1 MAVVGEAFVNIRA
14 NADPLRRAIADAV
27 NAGVSA
33 AEIQSRIGGQQA
45 GDAFA
50 DAFSDA
56 VDANV
61 STSLDA
67 VSDSS
72 DRLGN
77 SAKNASGNVGSTA
90 EVLSELVTSS
100 NGSGSALA
108 SLSDL
113 ISNVAQTAGGASQ
126 AFSSVSRGLGQAT
139 QAVSG
144 AMDGFD
150 GASDGLKKFG
160 QEGKAARKQLDMMI
174 LTGNIIAQVVVQ
186 LGGAI
191 GALVSGLFS
200 LGSAVAFAAQSL
212 IVLPALLGAVLQGA
226 LTLIL
231 AFRGVGEALGAGFEQ
246 STKSGSRAARSGSDN
261 ARAIELALRRLR
273 DAYQSAEESAV
284 KNLRNVAAAEQDL
297 SDAVNDSLDLQRQL
311 TRARLDAAEAAQQ
324 LAFSVEGA
332 ALAEERA
339 GIALENAQRQLIAV
353 QSLPPDNRARR
364 EVELTFKEAE
374 LNYREAKDRNADLTE
389 EQRKSAEAGIEGSQ
403 EVIAV
408 KNDIVEAD
416 RKVIESQEALMRALE
431 EQAIATR
438 ESQEAIA
445 DALSDLAYARRQG
458 GAAASGAAGAVNK
471 FQEALAKL
479 SPAQREFVKFIVSL
493 KPMFDK
499 LKNAVG
505 DGFFPPVTAALKD
518 LFKEKGATSF
528 FNQLK
533 DAFVNTAEVLG
544 DFVAGLIDL
553 FKNPFFRQQF
563 FDLMQSNATILGTIG
578 SVIKDLTAILV
589 YVLKAAA
596 PVTLEFAKWVETLT
610 SGYRA
615 SLETTGGIAKLS
627 DTFSRAGNVA
637 KIVFGYF
644 SALWDVLKGLAGA
657 ALPSGIYL
665 FKQFTGTL
673 RDLESSIKGNT
684 KGFEDFFNSSALN
697 FEQIMKLAGGLVKIL
712 FKLGASPAFNE
723 ALQKYQ
729 EAIPLLEKIGTKIMD
744 AAPAFAALVIQVLK
758 FVDALTDTGAIEAF
772 FDTLRIGIAIITPI
786 VGFFAKIA
794 GVIFSILVALRLL
807 GYAFMFFAKAI
818 LGPIIPMLSK
828 AWKSFS
834 TFGRLIKGF
843 GVGWGQVFGWIGR
856 VLAGFVSGVT
866 LAGSAVAAGFV
877 LLGAIL
883 IGAGVSVKKYSDVL
897 RDSQKARADF
907 QKGYSLKGL
916 DNLRDKADKTRQ
928 AIQDLDRAYSLEKPD
943 SPREGWNRF
952 TRVLGDV
959 IKEGVTGKST
969 LEGLNAELAASEAA
983 LKATDG
989 PIKELATQYGLAES
1003 SVRLLSVGVVDSNAS
1018 YLENK
1023 IALENAITS
1032 TVRTK
1037 VVSTELMEAQK
1048 ILADETSTATDKTN
1062 ALRTALDLLDG
1073 GFVNTQAASDNL
1085 KGAFADANE
1094 ALKENGRTYDENT
1107 EKGRANRAALR
1118 DIKGQITDLAT
1129 ATRDNVYATSTAT
1142 TEAGK
1147 NAEANRAVN
1156 RVMETQ
1162 RTKFVELATKMLGSK
1177 SAAEK
1182 LATEMGILKGIVVEP
1197 KVKFSITTDPDS
1209 KKFFDD
1215 ITKASSGGALK
1226 FQIRGYRVAGVEAG
1240 GPVVKGRP
1248 YIVGE
1253 KRPEL
1258 FVPTQSGVII
1268 PKIPGLSAN
1277 MAGRSTILDQ
1287 LRSPYKLASGGLIS
1301 PSSSGT
1307 LALLAEAGRAERV
1320 TPLDSNGFTPAER
1333 QILAAL
1339 QGDSSEKDINIQV
1352 FVGNQ
1357 QIQDIV
1363 DVKMNGKSVR
1373 DARRT
1378 NYSRPVN

>member
-1 MAVVGEAFVNIRA
+1 MATVGEAFVNIRA

-27 NAGVSA
+27 TAGVSA

-45 GDAFA
+45 GDAFG

-61 STSLDA
+61 STSLDG

-72 DRLGN
+72 DRLGD
-77 SAKNASGNVGSTA
+77 SAKNASGNLGSTA
-90 EVLSELVTSS
+90 EVLSELVTSG

-108 SLSDL
+108 SLSEL

-126 AFSSVSRGLGQAT
+126 AFSSVSQGLGQAT
-139 QAVSG
+139 QSLSG
-144 AMDGFD
+144 AMDGFAD
-150 GASDGLKKFG
+150 GSKGLSKFA

-174 LTGNIIAQVVVQ
+174 LTGNIVGQVVVQ

-273 DAYQSAEESAV
+273 DAYQSAQESAV

-403 EVIAV
+403 EVLAV
-408 KNDIVEAD
+408 KNDIVDAD
-416 RKVIESQEALMRALE
+416 QKVIESQEALMRALE

-438 ESQEAIA
+438 EAQEGIA
-445 DALSDLAYARRQG
+445 DALSDLAYARKQG
-458 GAAASGAAGAVNK
+458 GAAASAAAGAVNK
-471 FQEALAKL
+471 FQEALKNL

-493 KPMFDK
+493 QPMFK
-499 LKNAVG
+499 ELRNAVG
-505 DGFFPPVTAALKD
+505 EGFFPPVTKALKD
-518 LFKEKGATSF
+518 LFKEKGASSF
-528 FNQLK
+528 FNLLK
-533 DAFVNTAEVLG
+533 DAFVTTARYLG
-544 DFVAGLIDL
+544 IFVGGLIDL
-553 FKNPFFRQQF
+553 FKNPFFRQTF
-563 FDLMQSNATILGTIG
+563 FDLMESNATILGTVGFILQ
-578 SVIKDLTAILV
+578 DLGAIIV

-596 PVTLEFAKWVETLT
+596 PLTQEFARWVQSLT
-610 SGYRA
+610 DSYRA
-615 SLETTGGIAKLS
+615 TLETTGGIAELS
-627 DTFSRAGNVA
+627 DTFFRAGNVA

-644 SALWDVLKGLAGA
+644 SALWDVLKGLGEA

-665 FKQFTGTL
+665 FKQFTATL
-673 RDLESSIKGNT
+673 TDLEASIKGNK

-744 AAPAFAALVIQVLK
+744 AAPAFAALVVQVLK
-758 FVDALTDTGAIEAF
+758 FVDALTDTGAINAF
-772 FDTLRIGIAIITPI
+772 FDALRTGIAIITPI
-786 VGFFAKIA
+786 VGFFAKLF
-794 GVIFSILVALRLL
+794 GVIFSILVAFRLL
-807 GYAFMFFAKAI
+807 GYAVVFFAKAI
-818 LGPIIPMLSK
+818 LGPLIGVFSK
-828 AWKSFS
+828 IGSSFGQI
-834 TFGRLIKGF
+834 TKLMGNFRI
-843 GVGWGQVFGWIGR
+843 GWGEVFKAIGKAI
-856 VLAGFVSGVT
+856 AGFVGGISAGV
-866 LAGSAVAAGFV
+866 AAAAAGFV

-897 RDSQKARADF
+897 RDSKKAREDF
-907 QKGYSLKGL
+907 QKKFSLEGL
-916 DNLRDKADKTRQ
+916 DNLRDKTDKTRQ
-928 AIQDLDRAYSLEKPD
+928 AIQDLDKAYSLEKVTSVGD
-943 SPREGWNRF
+943 GWNRF

-959 IKEGVTGKST
+959 VKNGVTGGNT
-969 LEGLNAELAASEAA
+969 LRDLNNELKINETV

-989 PIKELATQYGLAES
+989 PIKELADKYGLAES
-1003 SVRLLSVGVVDSNAS
+1003 SVRLLSVGVVDSTGS
-1018 YLENK
+1018 YKDNYT
-1023 IALENAITS
+1023 ALETMITS
-1032 TVRTK
+1032 TV
-1037 VVSTELMEAQK
+1037 VSAANAGKYSEAQK
-1048 ILADETSTATDKTN
+1048 VLASNTSTATDKLSAYKTVLDGLNAGAVSVTQTTIAWKRSVKDLEESFKTN
-1062 ALRTALDLLDG
+1062 GGTLDL
-1073 GFVNTQAASDNL
+1073 NTVKGQANAEAIIAAS
-1085 KGAFADANE
+1085 
-1094 ALKENGRTYDENT
+1094 T
-1107 EKGRANRAALR
+1107 ALR
-1118 DIKGQITDLAT
+1118 DKAQAEFEAT
-1129 ATRDNVYATSTAT
+1129 GNMDAANKIYSDGRTR
-1142 TEAGK
+1142 
-1147 NAEANRAVN
+1147 
-1156 RVMETQ
+1156 
-1162 RTKFVELATKMLGSK
+1162 
-1177 SAAEK
+1177 
-1182 LATEMGILKGIVVEP
+1182 ILKNSEAVGLNKTEVDKLV
-1197 KVKFSITTDPDS
+1197 
-1209 KKFFDD
+1209 
-1215 ITKASSGGALK
+1215 GALK
-1226 FQIRGYRVAGVEAG
+1226 LIPKDPLVVPVDVQISSADRNFVNELLKSTGGRIPMVLRPDLLRAAIAAGGKPGNSNVG

-1253 KRPEL
+1253 NRPEL
-1258 FVPTQSGVII
+1258 FVPTQSGIII

-1287 LRSPYKLASGGLIS
+1287 LRSPYKLAAGGLIS